1 MTLMKNRSEN
11 FQLQIK
17 CRIKLVLQSSFFAD
31 AAMTYDS
38 CHMHF
43 STIICSFNANRE
55 KEEGGRDSKQVSG
68 IAMSTGRA
76 CIFDVCFSVF
86 SAIGMF
92 VSFLCTR
99 DATYLHFCLTASKMF
114 NRPQNWMIKER
125 SYCW

>member
-1 MTLMKNRSEN
+1 MKNRSEN
-11 FQLQIK
+11 FQLKIK
-17 CRIKLVLQSSFFAD
+17 CRIKLVLESSFFAD

-38 CHMHF
+38 CHMQFLHNNLQF
-43 STIICSFNANRE
+43 QCQY
-55 KEEGGRDSKQVSG
+55 RDSEQVSG

-92 VSFLCTR
+92 VSFLYPL

-114 NRPQNWMIKER
+114 NRPQNWVIKER
-125 SYCW
+125 S